1 MDACIVASDYM
12 KDRALCGSWHTVD
25 GLMGG
30 WGCTCAYRFHK
41 GTGSV
46 IPPEPPLATVGS
58 NSLSRE
64 LGSMSSQQ
72 LRQSL
77 SPRRHRSN
85 ESATSWFQ
93 RVITQLNA
101 DVVNFSTLNVVTRAK
116 VCPSHVW
123 QCCDVFT
130 HSDKKICIFLKCM
143 LLQTVR

>member
-1 MDACIVASDYM
+1 MCYSWLLISGPFTDTSFLTDPCIVASDYM

-25 GLMGG
+25 DLMGG
-30 WGCTCAYRFHK
+30 GCTCASRFHK
-41 GTGSV
+41 GTGSD

-58 NSLSRE
+58 NHLSHE

-77 SPRRHRSN
+77 SPHRQRSK

-116 VCPSHVW
+116 VFPSHVW
-123 QCCDVFT
+123 
-130 HSDKKICIFLKCM
+130 
-143 LLQTVR
+143 